1 VTGHRLAS
9 FVRLPAPERRLAV
22 RALATLAAV
31 RLALSVT
38 PFPLARKG
46 VDRWSGGRE
55 PEMPNPATAEAVR
68 RAVERAARTL
78 SGSACLAQALTAE
91 ILLRRAGQS
100 VEVLIGVAPGVAPG
114 AAPAAASGTASV
126 GYPLNAH
133 AWARSA
139 GVLVAGDRAD
149 LSSYR
154 TLAVFSSDSLRR
166 PR

>member
-1 VTGHRLAS
+1 MTAHRLAS

-31 RLALSVT
+31 RLALYVT

-68 RAVERAARTL
+68 LAVERAARTL

-100 VEVLIGVAPGVAPG
+100 VEVLIGVAPG

>member
-1 VTGHRLAS
+1 MARRLAS
-9 FVRLPAPERRLAV
+9 FLRLPVPERRLVV

-31 RLALSVT
+31 RLALHLM

-55 PEMPNPATAEAVR
+55 PGMPDPATAEAVR
-68 RAVERAARTL
+68 RALERAARTL
-78 SGSACLAQALTAE
+78 PGSACLAQALTAE
-91 ILLRRAGQS
+91 ILLRRAGQP
-100 VEVLIGVAPGVAPG
+100 VEVSIGVAPG
-114 AAPAAASGTASV
+114 AAPGAASV
-126 GYPLNAH
+126 GDPLNAH

-154 TLAVFSSDSLRR
+154 TLAVFGSDPLRR